1 MNAIGAQSGARA
13 GGATRA
19 IALVGPYQSGKTT
32 LLEAILAR
40 TGAISRQGRVADG
53 NTVGDAAPEARAHAM
68 SVELNAA
75 TCDFMGDR
83 YTFVDCPGSVEF
95 LHEMR
100 NVLPA
105 CDLAIVVCE
114 ADEKK
119 IPALQLI
126 LREIED
132 AGLPHIMFLNKIDK
146 THGSVREMLK
156 VLQRASSVPLLL
168 RQIPIRENGVA
179 TGFIDLARERAH
191 IYRPHAESQ
200 VIDLGDAEKARETE
214 ARFSMLERLADYDDH
229 LMEELLEDIEPPRE
243 EVFADLSRE
252 MREGLIVPVFIGA
265 AENGNG
271 ILRLL
276 KAVRH
281 ETPLVADA
289 AARLGAADSQTLA
302 QIVKTIHTPHGG
314 KLSLARVLAGRIAE
328 GDTLYNAEGAE
339 ARVGGVFTMLGQEA
353 RKVDVAETGDLVA
366 LGRLDPFATGQTIG
380 AAKGVSDLSA
390 VAAPPAVFSQT
401 VRAGARKDEVRLSSA
416 LSKVID
422 EDPSLSL
429 VHDADSGAM
438 VLAGQGEM
446 HLRVACER
454 LTGKYGIALE
464 TARTRIG
471 YRETIRRGKTQ
482 RGRHKKQSG
491 GHGQFGDV
499 VLDIAPLARGEGF
512 RFTEKI
518 SGGVVPKQ
526 YFSAVEQGIRDYLN
540 HGPLGFP
547 VVDVGVALTDGSYHS
562 VDSNDMAFRMAAIL
576 AMKEAMPDCSPVL
589 LEPVMH
595 VDISVPNDAT
605 AAVNGIVASR
615 RGQILGFDARPGW
628 PGWDTVSARIPQA
641 ELADLIVEL
650 RSATAGVGTY
660 VARFDHLAEL
670 SGRLADQAI
679 ESQGARA
686 A

>member
-1 MNAIGAQSGARA
+1 MNANGAQSGARA

-40 TGAISRQGRVADG
+40 AGAISRQGRVADG
-53 NTVGDAAPEARAHAM
+53 NTLGDAAPEARAHAM

-75 TCDFMGDR
+75 ACEFMGDR
-83 YTFVDCPGSVEF
+83 YTIVDCPGSVEF

-105 CDLAIVVCE
+105 CDLAVVVCE

-146 THGSVREMLK
+146 ANGSVRETLK

-168 RQIPIRENGVA
+168 RQIPIWENGAA

-191 IYRPHAESQ
+191 VYRPHAESQ
-200 VIDLGDAEKARETE
+200 VIDLSDSEKAREAE
-214 ARFSMLERLADYDDH
+214 ARFSMLERLADHDDH

-276 KAVRH
+276 KAIRH
-281 ETPLVADA
+281 ESPLVGDA
-289 AARLGAADSQTLA
+289 ATRLGVSGDQALA
-302 QIVKTIHTPHGG
+302 QIVKTVHTPHGG
-314 KLSLARVLAGRIAE
+314 KLSLARVLAGRVSE
-328 GDTLYNAEGAE
+328 GDTLYDSEGAE
-339 ARVGGVFTMLGQEA
+339 ARVGGVFTLLGQEA
-353 RKVDVAETGDLVA
+353 RKVDVAEAGDLVA
-366 LGRLDPFATGQTIG
+366 LGRLEPFSTGQTVSAG
-380 AAKGVSDLSA
+380 KGVRNLAEIASPSA
-390 VAAPPAVFSQT
+390 VYSQT
-401 VRAGARKDEVRLSSA
+401 VRAGARKDEVRLSAA
-416 LSKVID
+416 LAKVID

-429 VHDADSGAM
+429 THDADSGAM

-464 TARTRIG
+464 TARAQIG
-471 YRETIRRGKTQ
+471 YRETIRKGISQ

-491 GHGQFGDV
+491 G
-499 VLDIAPLARGEGF
+499 
-512 RFTEKI
+512 
-518 SGGVVPKQ
+518 
-526 YFSAVEQGIRDYLN
+526 
-540 HGPLGFP
+540 
-547 VVDVGVALTDGSYHS
+547 
-562 VDSNDMAFRMAAIL
+562 
-576 AMKEAMPDCSPVL
+576 
-589 LEPVMH
+589 
-595 VDISVPNDAT
+595 
-605 AAVNGIVASR
+605 
-615 RGQILGFDARPGW
+615 
-628 PGWDTVSARIPQA
+628 
-641 ELADLIVEL
+641 
-650 RSATAGVGTY
+650 
-660 VARFDHLAEL
+660 
-670 SGRLADQAI
+670 
-679 ESQGARA
+679 
-686 A
+686 